1 MVSFEPVDIDYKIGD
16 EDYKWDDDVIKDLE
30 VRFNKL
36 RGYDETLNE
45 SADEDTI
52 EMTIKIKMH

>member
-1 MVSFEPVDIDYKIGD
+1 MVLFEPVDVDYDKKGD

-36 RGYDETLNE
+36 R
-45 SADEDTI
+45 
-52 EMTIKIKMH
+52 